1 MSGNTGYVFSLAI
14 GFIFLIGGIAFML
27 FLDEHR
33 FLFGI
38 PYTLLGLL
46 IVVGMLDGRRRRRV
60 REAREAA
67 EQAEQAELAE
77 RSG

>member
-1 MSGNTGYVFSLAI
+1 MSSSTGFVFSLAI
-14 GFIFLIGGIAFML
+14 GFIFLVGGIAFML

-67 EQAEQAELAE
+67 EAAEQAQLAE
-77 RSG
+77 R

>member
-1 MSGNTGYVFSLAI
+1 MSSSTGFVFSLAI

-67 EQAEQAELAE
+67 EAAEQAQLAE
-77 RSG
+77 R